1 MLIQK
6 YLQLLRKLEKSED
19 GDLDEILDKMDN
31 IWYALTDEEV
41 KELDAYIRR
50 MVSGSEDILEDE
62 EDGE

>member
-1 MLIQK
+1 MLTQK

-19 GDLDEILDKMDN
+19 GDLDEILDKMDS
-31 IWYALTDEEV
+31 IWNALTDKEA

-50 MVSGSEDILEDE
+50 MVSGSEDILEDA

>member
-1 MLIQK
+1 MLVEK